1 MCIREYTCTFG
12 DGTSVAHLLLVNFSH
27 VVSEMRAGSYS
38 VLLCNVI
45 CRAVGQPVQLSYWP
59 IRRIRNQRAAYDMH
73 LPDTTL
79 SPAAGC
85 YLTNPRIS
93 SAHTSSYLAGI
104 LVNLV
109 CLFRLLG
116 RSWTQYP
123 GVGGLTVRWNEL

>member
-1 MCIREYTCTFG
+1 MCIREYTCTFD

-45 CRAVGQPVQLSYWP
+45 CRAVGYLVSNFTGQSGESGTNDSV
-59 IRRIRNQRAAYDMH
+59 AYDMH

-79 SPAAGC
+79 FSPAAGC

-93 SAHTSSYLAGI
+93 SAHTSSCLASI
-104 LVNLV
+104 LVNSV
-109 CLFRLLG
+109 CLLRLLG
-116 RSWTQYP
+116 RSWTWCL
-123 GVGGLTVRWNEL
+123 GVGDLIVR